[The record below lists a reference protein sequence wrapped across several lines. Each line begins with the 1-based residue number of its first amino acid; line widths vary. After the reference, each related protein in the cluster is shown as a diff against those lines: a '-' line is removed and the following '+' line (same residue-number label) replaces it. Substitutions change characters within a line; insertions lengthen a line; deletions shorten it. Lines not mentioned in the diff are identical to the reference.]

1 MFCLTR
7 SRCLVVAASLAMAGN
22 LSAQPAPADEDIRG
36 PKPLVE
42 IPQPKEPPVAFWSG
56 IAGGVI
62 LVILA
67 AWLLRKHARRQRRRS
82 PQEISLAS
90 LRELEAT
97 RESLAA
103 DAFADRAAQT
113 VREYISGRFR
123 LVAPRRTTEEFLR
136 ILSQDEKSPLAA
148 ESDHLRVFLKSCDLA
163 KFAGSNLNSMQRDE
177 LIRTARDF
185 INSTS
190 KAATP

>member
-1 MFCLTR
+1 MFRLTR
-7 SRCLVVAASLAMAGN
+7 SRCLVVAASLAMTGH

-42 IPQPKEPPVAFWSG
+42 IPQPKEPPIALWSG
-56 IAGGVI
+56 IAGGVV
-62 LVILA
+62 LLILA
-67 AWLLRKHARRQRRRS
+67 AWLWRKHARRQRRRS

-113 VREYISGRFR
+113 VREYIAGRFR

>member
-1 MFCLTR
+1 MFRFTR
-7 SRCLVVAASLAMAGN
+7 SRCLLVAASLAVAGH

-67 AWLLRKHARRQRRRS
+67 AWLWRKHARRQRRRS

-113 VREYISGRFR
+113 VREYIAGRFR

-136 ILSQDEKSPLAA
+136 ILSQDEKSPRAA